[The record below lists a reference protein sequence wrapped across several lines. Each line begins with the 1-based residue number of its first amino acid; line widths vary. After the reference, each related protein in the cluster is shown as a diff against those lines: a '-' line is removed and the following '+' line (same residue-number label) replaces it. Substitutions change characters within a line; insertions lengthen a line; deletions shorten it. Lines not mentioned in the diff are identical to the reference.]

1 MTPPGLRPPPPLG
14 ASALAPGTYED
25 RVVIV
30 TGGGTGLGKAIA
42 TEFGRLGASVG
53 ILSRDE
59 HHRAAG
65 VAAVEAAG
73 GAALA
78 ARCDIRD
85 ADSIAAAFDDVEE
98 RLGPIDVLVNNA
110 AGNFPVPAEDMSP
123 NAWRTV
129 VDIVLNGTFLCCR
142 NLARRLIPAR
152 RDGAIVNVGASYAWT
167 GGPGFAHSAAAKA
180 GVKNLT
186 ETLAVEWAPYGIR
199 VNGLVPGLMPHED
212 ETAAIA
218 AVPGKYEG
226 QDSRVPAGRVGFPR
240 ELAWAATYL
249 CSPYASYI
257 TGHSLVVDG
266 ANWQRRH
273 TVQPPFTPIR
283 EQLNRP
289 PFGES
294 DPPQPAGQAPGPGP
308 GPSKGADS

>member
-1 MTPPGLRPPPPLG
+1 MAPPGLAQPPPTG
-14 ASALAPGTYED
+14 VSAMPAGTYAGS
-25 RVVIV
+25 VVIV

-53 ILSRDE
+53 ILSRNE
-59 HHRAAG
+59 EHRAAG
-65 VAAVEAAG
+65 MAAVEAVG
-73 GAALA
+73 GTALA
-78 ARCDIRD
+78 VECDIRQP
-85 ADSIAAAFDDVEE
+85 DSIAAAFDAVASG
-98 RLGPIDVLVNNA
+98 LGPIDVLINNA

-129 VDIVLNGTFLCCR
+129 VDIVLNGTYLCCR
-142 NLARRLIPAR
+142 DLARRLIPAG

-212 ETAAIA
+212 ESADIA
-218 AVPGKYEG
+218 AVPGKYVG

-249 CSPYASYI
+249 CSPYAAYI
-257 TGHSLVVDG
+257 SGHSLVVDG

-283 EQLNRP
+283 EQLDRP
-289 PFGES
+289 PFGE
-294 DPPQPAGQAPGPGP
+294 GPGP
-308 GPSKGADS
+308 AKGTTS

>member
-1 MTPPGLRPPPPLG
+1 MTQPGLRPPPPVG
-14 ASALAPGTYED
+14 TSALAPGTYQGS
-25 RVVIV
+25 VVVV

-59 HHRAAG
+59 AHRAAG
-65 VAAVEAAG
+65 VAAVEDAG
-73 GAALA
+73 GAAFA
-78 ARCDIRD
+78 TACDIRD
-85 ADSIAAAFDDVEE
+85 AEAISAAFDATEQA
-98 RLGPIDVLVNNA
+98 LGPIDVLVNNA

-142 NLARRLIPAR
+142 ELARRLIGAD

-186 ETLAVEWAPYGIR
+186 ETLAVEWGPYGIR

-212 ETAAIA
+212 EVAAIA

-249 CSPYASYI
+249 CSPYATYVS
-257 TGHSLVVDG
+257 GHSLVVDG

-283 EQLNRP
+283 EQLGRP
-289 PFGES
+289 PF
-294 DPPQPAGQAPGPGP
+294 DPSPRPPKGT
-308 GPSKGADS
+308 PS

>member
-1 MTPPGLRPPPPLG
+1 MSPPGLRPPPPLG
-14 ASALAPGTYED
+14 SSALAPGTYAGS
-25 RVVIV
+25 VVIV
-30 TGGGTGLGKAIA
+30 TGGGTGLGKSIA

-59 HHRAAG
+59 DHRAAG
-65 VAAVEAAG
+65 VAAVQAAG
-73 GAALA
+73 GTAFATP
-78 ARCDIRD
+78 CDIRD
-85 ADSIAAAFDDVEE
+85 PDAIAASFDAVEE
-98 RLGPIDVLVNNA
+98 ELGPVDVLINNA

-129 VDIVLNGTFLCCR
+129 VDIVLNGTFLCSR
-142 NLARRLIPAR
+142 DLARRLIPAE

-186 ETLAVEWAPYGIR
+186 ETLAVEWGPYGIR

-212 ETAAIA
+212 EVAAIA

-226 QDSRVPAGRVGFPR
+226 QDSRVPAGRVGYPR

-249 CSPYASYI
+249 CSPYATYI
-257 TGHSLVVDG
+257 SGHSLVVDG

-273 TVQPPFTPIR
+273 TVQPPFTAIR
-283 EQLNRP
+283 EQLDRP
-289 PFGES
+289 PF
-294 DPPQPAGQAPGPGP
+294 DPSPRPPKGI
-308 GPSKGADS
+308 PS

>member
-1 MTPPGLRPPPPLG
+1 MSPPGLRQPPPTG
-14 ASALAPGTYED
+14 AAALAPGTYEGS
-25 RVVIV
+25 VVIV

-59 HHRAAG
+59 NHRAAG
-65 VAAVEAAG
+65 VAAVEATG
-73 GAALA
+73 GTALA
-78 ARCDIRD
+78 APCDIRD
-85 ADSIAAAFDDVEE
+85 PDSVAHAFDAVEG

-129 VDIVLNGTFLCCR
+129 VDIVLNGTFICCR
-142 NLARRLIPAR
+142 DLGRRLIAAQ

-218 AVPGKYEG
+218 AVPGKYKG
-226 QDSRVPAGRVGFPR
+226 QDSRVPAGRVGLPR

-257 TGHSLVVDG
+257 TGHSMVVDG

-283 EQLNRP
+283 EQLHRP
-289 PFGES
+289 PFGAS
-294 DPPQPAGQAPGPGP
+294 TPPPVGR
-308 GPSKGADS
+308 GPSKGSES

>member
-1 MTPPGLRPPPPLG
+1 MTPPGLRLPPPLG
-14 ASALAPGTYED
+14 ASGLPAGTYD
-25 RVVIV
+25 GQVVIV

-53 ILSRDE
+53 ILSRDQS
-59 HHRAAG
+59 HRDAG
-65 VAAVEAAG
+65 VASVEAVG
-73 GAALA
+73 G
-78 ARCDIRD
+78 RGIGVPCDIRQAD
-85 ADSIAAAFDDVEE
+85 AIASAFDLIEE
-98 RLGPIDVLVNNA
+98 TLGPIDVLVNNA

-129 VDIVLNGTFLCCR
+129 VDIVLNGTYLCCR
-142 NLARRLIPAR
+142 DLARRLIPSS

-226 QDSRVPAGRVGFPR
+226 QDSRVPAGRVGYPR

-249 CSPYASYI
+249 CSPYAAYI
-257 TGHSLVVDG
+257 SGHSLVVDG

-273 TVQPPFTPIR
+273 AVQPPFTPIR
-283 EQLNRP
+283 EQLERS
-289 PFGES
+289 PFGE
-294 DPPQPAGQAPGPGP
+294 D
-308 GPSKGADS
+308 